1 MFPLINVPTARRMG
15 FTVIELLAVMTI
27 VGVASALSL
36 GKFSSIVARQRVN
49 KAAYAVSNDVQ
60 LAFAI
65 AGRNRRPVRVVW
77 DSTSLQLTITNR
89 AQDTVFRR
97 TGLGTG
103 AGFNLNRADIT
114 VYPPA
119 NKPLEIFPNGLA
131 TDTMSI
137 TLTANGAKKR
147 VWVSKAGLVDM
158 R

>member
-1 MFPLINVPTARRMG
+1 MFTLTNVPTARRKG

-77 DSTSLQLTITNR
+77 DATQLQLTITNR

-97 TGLGTG
+97 TGLGAG
-103 AGFNLNRADIT
+103 AGFNLTSADIA
-114 VYPPA
+114 VYPPS
-119 NKPLEIFPNGLA
+119 NTPLEIFPNGLA

-137 TLTANGAKKR
+137 TLSANGAKKR